1 MKEYEYIL
9 MGIEEYLS
17 HYNSMAIC
25 VENYTGINFPNVFDE
40 FFDKYVEMSN
50 RYKSVVSK
58 MGNDISFEE
67 KCFFSVKRE
76 NDFKLFV
83 NSICDMQKMSSVDV
97 NININGVIKE
107 YIDVI
112 TGLKGCTLEDD
123 LLLYPFIINKLRD
136 GEENSDVCQ

>member
-25 VENYTGINFPNVFDE
+25 VENYTGINFPNGFDE

-112 TGLKGCTLEDD
+112 IGLKGCTLEDD

-136 GEENSDVCQ
+136 GEENGDVCQ